1 MAARELAERR
11 GDGIVVRLY
20 WDGDKPEGSDV
31 FVVYRDARRGV
42 YFTIYPAHDRVLD
55 AFYHPNAYAPPAGAA
70 LPELRATG

>member
-20 WDGDKPEGSDV
+20 WDGDKPAGSDV

-42 YFTIYPAHDRVLD
+42 YYTIYPARDHVLD
-55 AFYHPNAYAPPAGAA
+55 AFYHPNAYAPSAPPVV
-70 LPELRATG
+70 PELRATG